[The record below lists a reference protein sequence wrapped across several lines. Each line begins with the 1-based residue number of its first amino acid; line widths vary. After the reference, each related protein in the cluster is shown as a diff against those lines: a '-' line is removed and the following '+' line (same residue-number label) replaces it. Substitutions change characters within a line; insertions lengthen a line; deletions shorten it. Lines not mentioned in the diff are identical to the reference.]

1 MPFKYIAGIV
11 AATLVI
17 VYTGALAWKL
27 KDIELAIVI
36 FCGIAMMAV
45 DLWQSFKSDED

>member
-17 VYTGALAWKL
+17 VYTGAIAWKL
-27 KDIELAIVI
+27 KDVALAILILV
-36 FCGIAMMAV
+36 GIAMMAA